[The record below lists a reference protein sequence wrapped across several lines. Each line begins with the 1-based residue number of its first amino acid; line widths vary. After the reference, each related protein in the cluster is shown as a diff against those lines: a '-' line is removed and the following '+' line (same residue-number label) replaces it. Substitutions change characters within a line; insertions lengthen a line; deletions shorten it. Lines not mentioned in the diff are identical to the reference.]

1 MESKRLHQMVTLC
14 CPDPKGNIAIGMS
27 GSKDQL
33 QNLLND
39 LGFEF
44 LNKTPGTD
52 EIRAQLDPENKTSC
66 KIENM
71 VSFLQA

>member
-14 CPDPKGNIAIGMS
+14 CPDPKGNVAIGIN
-27 GSKDQL
+27 GNKDQL
-33 QNLLND
+33 SKLLND

-52 EIRAQLDPENKTSC
+52 EIRA
-66 KIENM
+66 
-71 VSFLQA
+71 

>member
-1 MESKRLHQMVTLC
+1 MVTIC
-14 CPDPKGNIAIGMS
+14 SPDPKGNIAIGVS
-27 GSKDQL
+27 GNKDQL
-33 QNLLND
+33 QKLLND

-52 EIRAQLDPENKTSC
+52 KVRAQLDPENKGSC
-66 KIENM
+66 RIETM